1 MMRELAKKSGVY
13 FVGLTVSKVLNV
25 LLFIILA
32 RLLGP
37 QEFGRYLFFFTLVQ
51 LSTVVAD
58 MGLIQWFQKEA
69 HEKNIKELLHAII
82 PARTFTLIISM
93 IVVLVI
99 VEVSSMNVE
108 LLPLFLLVMIPEA
121 YLSVLD
127 GYYFYNRKSFLV
139 ALKAIIESSLMIL
152 GILMYKNSL
161 SLSTAVSI
169 YLTTS
174 LLSCAWYIPWRK
186 FVNITIISFRSQ
198 LTILK
203 SSSKYAYLIFT
214 SFAYSRGDS
223 LIIGSTLGASALGL
237 YGSAYRY
244 LESLSI
250 LPTALSH
257 NLFPISA
264 KEGQI
269 TRRHLLK
276 ITMSM
281 IIIGAVASLF
291 VFLLSEPL
299 IVQLVGKQYVTAIP
313 VLQILSI
320 TLLLF
325 FVNAPLSTVVQSSKL
340 IKLFLPWG
348 IANTALNL
356 LLNILFTP
364 RLGITWAAWT
374 MCITESTGLL
384 INIWFINKLY
394 RHEAY

>member
-1 MMRELAKKSGVY
+1 MRDLAKKSGIY
-13 FVGLTVSKVLNV
+13 FIGLTIGKVLNV

-37 QEFGRYLFFFTLVQ
+37 RQFGIYLFFFTLVQ

-69 HEKNIKELLHAII
+69 HEKNMRELLHAILPTRTLTLI
-82 PARTFTLIISM
+82 LSMIAVLLIVTFTSM
-93 IVVLVI
+93 DTR
-99 VEVSSMNVE
+99 

-127 GYYFYNRKSFLV
+127 GYYFYHRKSVLV
-139 ALKAIIESSLMIL
+139 SLKAIIESTLMIA
-152 GILMYKNSL
+152 GIIFLKNSI
-161 SLSTAVSI
+161 TIPTVVSI
-169 YLTTS
+169 YLATS
-174 LLSCAWYIPWRK
+174 LISCIWYVPWNK
-186 FVNITIISFRSQ
+186 LKNLTIISLRHQ
-198 LTILK
+198 LSILR

-223 LIIGSTLGASALGL
+223 LVIGSTLGASALGL

-244 LESLSI
+244 LESLSL

-257 NLFPISA
+257 NLFPVSA
-264 KEGQI
+264 KEGQV
-269 TRRHLLK
+269 TWRQLLK
-276 ITMSM
+276 ITGSM
-281 IIIGAVASLF
+281 AVIGAVVSLF
-291 VFLLSEPL
+291 VYLLSNPL
-299 IVQLVGKQYVTAIP
+299 IVLLVGKQYAGAVP

-356 LLNILFTP
+356 VLNIVLTP
-364 RLGITWAAWT
+364 RFGITWAAWI
-374 MCITESTGLL
+374 MCITETSGLL
-384 INIWFINKLY
+384 INIWFIRKLY
-394 RHEAY
+394 RHETK